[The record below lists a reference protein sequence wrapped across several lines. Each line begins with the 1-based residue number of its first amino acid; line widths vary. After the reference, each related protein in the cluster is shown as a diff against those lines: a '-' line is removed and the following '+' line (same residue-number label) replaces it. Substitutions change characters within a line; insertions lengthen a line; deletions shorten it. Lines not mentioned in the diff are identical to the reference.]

1 VASQGQVSAGR
12 VGRAHGLDGSFYV
25 DGSERELDEGAEVEI
40 EGVTRVVE
48 RRGGTPDRPLLRLAG
63 VSDRDSATALR
74 GSQLLVAAE
83 EADEDGDWLVSDLVG
98 CRVTGMGTVA
108 RVIDA
113 PSCDVLELEDGRLV
127 PLISDAVR
135 RVDVSAGVVEV
146 DLAFLGEEES

>member
-1 VASQGQVSAGR
+1 VTGQGQVSAGR

-25 DGSERELDEGAEVEI
+25 DSPERELPEGAEVEV
-40 EGVTRVVE
+40 GGRTRVVE
-48 RRGGTPDRPLLRLAG
+48 RRGGTDDRPLLRVDG
-63 VSDRDSATALR
+63 VSDRESAAALR
-74 GSQLLVAAE
+74 GSQLLLAAE
-83 EADEDGDWLVSDLVG
+83 ATDEAGDWLVSDLVG
-98 CRVTGMGTVA
+98 CRVEGMGTVA